1 MPSTRRQMLVP
12 VGASLLGVAGCLGLG
27 DPNLVINN
35 ELNQR
40 ITANIDITRM
50 SDMRVVMRTDRS
62 IGAEETT
69 KLSYPLEEAGEYRI
83 QITAQEGN
91 VGGET
96 TVFVDESAVIHAT
109 LNPDGVSFETR

>member
-1 MPSTRRQMLVP
+1 MLVP
-12 VGASLLGVAGCLGLG
+12 VGASLLGVAGCSGLG

-40 ITANIDITRM
+40 ITVNIDITRM
-50 SDMRVVMRTDRS
+50 SDMRVMMRTNRS

-69 KLSYPLEEAGEYRI
+69 KLSYPSEEPGEYRI
-83 QITAQEGN
+83 QITAQETN

-109 LNPDGVSFETR
+109 LDPDGVSFETG

>member
-1 MPSTRRQMLVP
+1 MLVP
-12 VGASLLGVAGCLGLG
+12 VGASLLGVVGCLGLG

-35 ELNQR
+35 ELNRR
-40 ITANIDITRM
+40 ITANIDITRL
-50 SDMRVVMRTDRS
+50 SDMRVILQTDRS

-69 KLSYPLEEAGEYRI
+69 KLSSPLEEAGEYRI
-83 QITAQEGN
+83 QITAQGRN

>member
-40 ITANIDITRM
+40 VTVNIDITRM

-62 IGAEETT
+62 LGAEETAT
-69 KLSYPLEEAGEYRI
+69 LLYPLDEPAEYRI
-83 QITAQEGN
+83 QITAQEAN
-91 VGGET
+91 IGGET
-96 TVFVDESAVIHAT
+96 TVFVDESAAIHAT
-109 LNPDGVSFETR
+109 LYPDGVSFETQ